1 MGKGGL
7 PPYQTIS
14 IFFLQKVLLVKNDLH
29 ALKHDVNT
37 FLEANASLVVG
48 MSVRQSSVFCL
59 LSSSDVTFLRFSVLC
74 SRF

>member
-37 FLEANASLVVG
+37 F
-48 MSVRQSSVFCL
+48 
-59 LSSSDVTFLRFSVLC
+59 FSNYDPHSPLPYN
-74 SRF
+74 S